1 MPNSTNDPLY
11 LLIKSLSKS
20 EKRNFKLFVN
30 RLQSNEDSKFI
41 LLFDILDKQ
50 NDYNE
55 EKIFQKAIDISKS
68 QLSNLKAHLY
78 KQILQ
83 SLRLNASNQDLDV
96 FLREQIDYAKL
107 LYNKGLYNQ
116 SLKMLDKAK
125 TTAFEFEK
133 NALLLEIYEFE
144 KHIESQY
151 ITRSIDTTAEEITKR
166 ANALNKKITGTNTF
180 SNLGLRLYGL
190 YLKTSHIRNE
200 KDYLFVSEFFKSNL
214 PSYNI
219 DELSF
224 FEKLYLY
231 QSYVWYNY
239 IIQDF
244 LTCYKYANK
253 WVDLFEEN
261 NHLTPVYADLY
272 LKGLHNLLAA
282 LFFID
287 HKSKFNETLSKLEK
301 LGTEEFIQN
310 NENNSVLLFQYV
322 YINIIN
328 YHFMNGNFSGGLY
341 LVKDIEDGIER
352 YSKKIDDNRIL
363 NFYYKI
369 GCLYFGSGDNLNA
382 IKYLNKVINH
392 PAQIRGDIHSFSRIL
407 KLIAH
412 YELGNTEMV
421 EYQVKSVYRFLYK
434 LEELNQVQ
442 QYIINFL
449 RKVPLMDAKSI
460 KQEFIKLRA
469 NLMKLQQDPYE
480 KRAFL
485 YLDII
490 SWLTC
495 KIENRT
501 IQEVMREKA
510 LNKSKL
516 LND

>member
-20 EKRNFKLFVN
+20 EKRNFKLYVN
-30 RLQSNEDSKFI
+30 RLQSNEDSKF
-41 LLFDILDKQ
+41 LVLFDILDKQ
-50 NDYNE
+50 NEYNE
-55 EKIFQKAIDISKS
+55 EKIFQKAIDISKT

-83 SLRLNASNQDLDV
+83 SLRLNASNQDLDIY
-96 FLREQIDYAKL
+96 LREQIDYAKL

-125 TTAFEFEK
+125 STALEFEK
-133 NALLLEIYEFE
+133 NVLLLEIYDFE

-151 ITRSIDTTAEEITKR
+151 ITRSINTTVEGITNN
-166 ANALNKKITGTNTF
+166 ANVLNRKLNGTNMF

-190 YLKTSHIRNE
+190 YLKTSHVRNE
-200 KDYLFVSEFFKSNL
+200 KDFLFVSEFFKSNL
-214 PSYNI
+214 PAYNI

-244 LTCYKYANK
+244 LTCYKYACK

-261 NHLTPVYADLY
+261 QQLIPVYADLY
-272 LKGLHNLLAA
+272 LKGLHNLMAA
-282 LFFID
+282 LFFIN
-287 HKSKFNETLSKLEK
+287 HKLKFNETISKLEK
-301 LGTEEFIQN
+301 LGTEEFILN
-310 NENNSVLLFQYV
+310 NENNSVLLFQYLF
-322 YINIIN
+322 INKIN
-328 YHFMNGNFSGGLY
+328 YHFMNGDFSGGLY
-341 LVKDIEDGIER
+341 LVDKIEEGLER
-352 YSKKIDDNRIL
+352 YNKKIDDNRIL

-369 GCLYFGSGDNLNA
+369 GCLFFGSGDNIHS

-392 PAQIRGDIHSFSRIL
+392 TAQIRGDIHSFSRIL
-407 KLIAH
+407 KLIAL
-412 YELGNTEMV
+412 YEMGNMEMV
-421 EYQVKSVYRFLYK
+421 EYQLKSVYRFLYK

-442 QYIINFL
+442 QLIIAFL
-449 RKVPLMDAKSI
+449 RKVPSMDDTSI
-460 KQEFIKLRA
+460 KKEFIKLRS
-469 NLMKLQQDPYE
+469 NLIKQQQDPYE

-510 LNKSKL
+510 INKSKL
-516 LND
+516 IND

>member
-301 LGTEEFIQN
+301 LGTEEFI
-310 NENNSVLLFQYV
+310 FRAD
-322 YINIIN
+322 YI
-328 YHFMNGNFSGGLY
+328 
-341 LVKDIEDGIER
+341 
-352 YSKKIDDNRIL
+352 
-363 NFYYKI
+363 
-369 GCLYFGSGDNLNA
+369 
-382 IKYLNKVINH
+382 
-392 PAQIRGDIHSFSRIL
+392 
-407 KLIAH
+407 
-412 YELGNTEMV
+412 
-421 EYQVKSVYRFLYK
+421 
-434 LEELNQVQ
+434 
-442 QYIINFL
+442 
-449 RKVPLMDAKSI
+449 
-460 KQEFIKLRA
+460 
-469 NLMKLQQDPYE
+469 
-480 KRAFL
+480 
-485 YLDII
+485 
-490 SWLTC
+490 W
-495 KIENRT
+495 
-501 IQEVMREKA
+501 
-510 LNKSKL
+510 
-516 LND
+516 

>member
-1 MPNSTNDPLY
+1 MSSSTNDSLY

-20 EKRNFKLFVN
+20 EKRNFKLYVN
-30 RLQSNEDSKFI
+30 RLQSNEDSKF
-41 LLFDILDKQ
+41 LVLFEVLDKQ
-50 NDYNE
+50 NEYNE
-55 EKIFQKAIDISKS
+55 EKIFLKAIDISKS

-83 SLRLNASNQDLDV
+83 SLRLNASNQDLDIY
-96 FLREQIDYAKL
+96 LREQIDYAKL

-116 SLKMLDKAK
+116 SLKLLDKAK
-125 TTAFEFEK
+125 TTAIEFEK
-133 NALLLEIYEFE
+133 NVLLLEIYDFE

-151 ITRSIDTTAEEITKR
+151 ITRSINTTAEEITNN
-166 ANALNKKITGTNTF
+166 ANLLNKKIAGTNTF

-190 YLKTSHIRNE
+190 YLKTSHVRNE

-214 PSYNI
+214 PVYNPN
-219 DELSF
+219 ELSF

-244 LTCYKYANK
+244 LTCYKYARK
-253 WVDLFEEN
+253 WADLFEEN
-261 NHLTPVYADLY
+261 QHLIPVYADLY
-272 LKGLHNLLAA
+272 LKGLHNLMAA
-282 LFFID
+282 LFFIN
-287 HKSKFNETLSKLEK
+287 HKSKFNSTLVKLEK
-301 LGTEEFIQN
+301 LGNEEFIVN
-310 NENNSVLLFQYV
+310 NENNSVLLFQYL
-322 YINIIN
+322 YINKIN
-328 YHFMNGNFSGGLY
+328 YHFMNGDFSGGLY
-341 LVKDIEDGIER
+341 LVDEIEVGILR
-352 YSKKIDDNRIL
+352 YTKKIDDNRII

-369 GCLYFGSGDNLNA
+369 GCLFFGSGDNSQAL
-382 IKYLNKVINH
+382 KYLNKVINH
-392 PAQIRGDIHSFSRIL
+392 PAQIRSDIHGFARIL

-412 YELGNTEMV
+412 YEMGNTEMV

-442 QYIINFL
+442 QLIIAFL
-449 RKVPLMDAKSI
+449 RKVPIIDDKSV
-460 KQEFIKLRA
+460 KKEFIKLRS
-469 NLMKLQQDPYE
+469 NLIKLQQDPYE

-510 LNKSKL
+510 LNKTKL
-516 LND
+516 ISD